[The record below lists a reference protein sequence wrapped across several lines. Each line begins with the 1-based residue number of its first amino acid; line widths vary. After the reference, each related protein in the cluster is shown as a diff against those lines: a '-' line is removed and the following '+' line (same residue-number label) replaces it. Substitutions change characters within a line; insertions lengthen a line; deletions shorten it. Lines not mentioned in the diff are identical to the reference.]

1 MKLLTA
7 FSVALSMALMLS
19 PGSLI
24 LLGNSIGATCSL
36 FLLFIPVAI
45 GVQIITAMTYGQLHS
60 LFPRGGEGLFLKEA
74 LGPIPAIA
82 VPLCSRV
89 CFTVCA
95 STGMLVTAGFVF
107 NEVFVYWFP
116 NFAFAF
122 IMLGVLLAINLF
134 ENRVAEIL
142 QIVSVLTVCLGL
154 IFLCIVALLHRFP
167 VEFTC
172 SEVDFT
178 LAMRAACLGLLL
190 FVGFDLAGSLKRN
203 RKDPHENLTR
213 SMLVGIVLAGALLC
227 LWGFVSMIRVPPD
240 KLAESTIPHTLTAR
254 IIMGQSGRITMG
266 IVVLAAACGAVNA
279 LLMSV
284 SRWMADMAF
293 EGLLP
298 FLPGTVRNRPLFP
311 LLLLTAGTA
320 SMMAAGIAG
329 SPNLDTYI
337 RAGLLFWLLHYALIH
352 LSALILKKRTQYGP
366 KLPQG
371 TGYMVSR
378 VLSMSLILAGFIG
391 LMWWENDA
399 ASLIKSMAVISV
411 VALGIGLIGR
421 GLYLKSSKIENN
433 NYERKQ

>member
-1 MKLLTA
+1 
-7 FSVALSMALMLS
+7 
-19 PGSLI
+19 
-24 LLGNSIGATCSL
+24 
-36 FLLFIPVAI
+36 
-45 GVQIITAMTYGQLHS
+45 
-60 LFPRGGEGLFLKEA
+60 
-74 LGPIPAIA
+74 
-82 VPLCSRV
+82 
-89 CFTVCA
+89 
-95 STGMLVTAGFVF
+95 
-107 NEVFVYWFP
+107 
-116 NFAFAF
+116 
-122 IMLGVLLAINLF
+122 
-134 ENRVAEIL
+134 
-142 QIVSVLTVCLGL
+142 
-154 IFLCIVALLHRFP
+154 
-167 VEFTC
+167 
-172 SEVDFT
+172 
-178 LAMRAACLGLLL
+178 
-190 FVGFDLAGSLKRN
+190 
-203 RKDPHENLTR
+203 
-213 SMLVGIVLAGALLC
+213 
-227 LWGFVSMIRVPPD
+227 
-240 KLAESTIPHTLTAR
+240 
-254 IIMGQSGRITMG
+254 MG

-329 SPNLDTYI
+329 SPSLDIYI

-391 LMWWENDA
+391 LMWSENDA
-399 ASLIKSMAVISV
+399 ASLIKFMAVISA

-421 GLYLKSSKIENN
+421 GLYLKSGKFENN